1 MFPRQLRHAV
11 KLYSEDLFGSVF
23 LCDDYKLIEVYFTGR
38 SHYCRLLRKV
48 ILEGLSASAEVLG
61 YDEKTLNISALV
73 HCHRQHIIATNNKE
87 PHSITI
93 SYKRDT
99 PEVGCSIE
107 TGLYTITVN
116 DISDKQ
122 SCWLIGKTYC
132 IFYDR
137 YTHSSLQDQPM
148 QIVNPIHYHLM
159 ELHYYVSA
167 CITAT
172 IPILIFNAG
181 HYHAPIILEAIKTIV
196 FQWQSLGI
204 HLGIEKYKLDE
215 IKYNCHDQ
223 IQVCRK
229 EMVYYWIEAKI
240 ATCDKLISALSKVG
254 EMKIVDDI
262 KHLQTI

>member
-1 MFPRQLRHAV
+1 MH
-11 KLYSEDLFGSVF
+11 YSNNSNS
-23 LCDDYKLIEVYFTGR
+23 YF
-38 SHYCRLLRKV
+38 Y
-48 ILEGLSASAEVLG
+48 
-61 YDEKTLNISALV
+61 
-73 HCHRQHIIATNNKE
+73 
-87 PHSITI
+87 
-93 SYKRDT
+93 
-99 PEVGCSIE
+99 
-107 TGLYTITVN
+107 
-116 DISDKQ
+116 
-122 SCWLIGKTYC
+122 
-132 IFYDR
+132 
-137 YTHSSLQDQPM
+137 
-148 QIVNPIHYHLM
+148 
-159 ELHYYVSA
+159 
-167 CITAT
+167 
-172 IPILIFNAG
+172 AG